1 MGYTAA
7 LGFACIISLSACG
20 ESGRV
25 EVSDREQTPAVLIQ
39 CSVGSLE
46 ARGRSLSRREVS
58 GGEAAEGVK
67 PRGTPHARR
76 ELQCNQTAAEPAIV
90 ALESSRVIP
99 IVIPSGKTS
108 SRRTVVSAAEVAKTE
123 PPKLQL
129 PEIDVAELDVAE
141 LDVPE
146 LDVPELDV
154 AELDVPELDVAEIP
168 ELESESLAVLTPEPS
183 AFEPQGE
190 PKRSVLPPLPPL
202 RNHGREASRTSDYP
216 DQAELA
222 LASLQM
228 SEPTSAVRHIASDIE
243 PASSEETEQDKLADA
258 ADESAPLRRLQSN
271 DVESTAPAILRN
283 RSVISDSSLDPA
295 PVAELRPIGDASS
308 LELGLK
314 EVRILHTRE
323 SIHRIVPSGQQV
335 CEAVML
341 NPREIALI
349 GRQRGTMQLD
359 FWYDDQGTQRT
370 RYSVT
375 VQDEPTLQQVSMEE
389 SQRIETV
396 IHQLFPGSRIE
407 CQREPARLIVRG
419 YARNERQAIDII
431 STIRR
436 SQLIPVVDLIEIRAQ
451 DRPIRM
457 P

>member
-20 ESGRV
+20 EAGRV
-25 EVSDREQTPAVLIQ
+25 EVSDREQTSAVLIQ
-39 CSVGSLE
+39 CSVGSSEACGRGFLE
-46 ARGRSLSRREVS
+46 HKVS
-58 GGEAAEGVK
+58 EGEAAKGVK
-67 PRGTPHARR
+67 PRGIPHPRR
-76 ELQCNQTAAEPAIV
+76 ELESNRIVAESAIV
-90 ALESSRVIP
+90 PLELPRGIP

-108 SRRTVVSAAEVAKTE
+108 SRRTVVSADEMTKTE
-123 PPKLQL
+123 LPKREL
-129 PEIDVAELDVAE
+129 PVLDMAE

-146 LDVPELDV
+146 LVG
-154 AELDVPELDVAEIP
+154 VAEIS

-190 PKRSVLPPLPPL
+190 PNRSPLTPLPPL
-202 RNHGREASRTSDYP
+202 RHHGREAFRTVDHH
-216 DQAELA
+216 DRADLA

-228 SEPTSAVRHIASDIE
+228 SEPTSAVRYIAADVE
-243 PASSEETEQDKLADA
+243 PVSSEETEQDKRADI
-258 ADESAPLRRLQSN
+258 ADVPAPLRRLQSN
-271 DVESTAPAILRN
+271 NVESTAPAILQD
-283 RSVISDSSLDPA
+283 RSVISDSPLDPA
-295 PVAELRPIGDASS
+295 PVAELRPINDASR
-308 LELGLK
+308 LELRLK

-323 SIHRIVPSGQQV
+323 RIHRIVPSGEHV
-335 CEAVML
+335 CEVVML

-349 GRQRGTMQLD
+349 GRQRGTMQFD
-359 FWYDDQGTQRT
+359 FWYDDQGLQRT

-375 VQDEPTLQQVSMEE
+375 VQEGPTSQKVSLEE

-419 YARNERQAIDII
+419 YAQNERQAIDII

-436 SQLIPVVDLIEIRAQ
+436 SQLTPVVDRIEIRAQ
-451 DRPIRM
+451 DRRIRM